1 MEDEVDVLI
10 SIPVTGTIEYV
21 VYRQRGHEYDIP
33 TQEEVAEALDCGD
46 FVFKT
51 MDPLGIVVS
60 PIDV

>member
-21 VYRQRGHEYDIP
+21 VWRKKGHEYDIP
-33 TQEEVAEALDCGD
+33 TQEEVSEALDCGD
-46 FVFKT
+46 FTYRT